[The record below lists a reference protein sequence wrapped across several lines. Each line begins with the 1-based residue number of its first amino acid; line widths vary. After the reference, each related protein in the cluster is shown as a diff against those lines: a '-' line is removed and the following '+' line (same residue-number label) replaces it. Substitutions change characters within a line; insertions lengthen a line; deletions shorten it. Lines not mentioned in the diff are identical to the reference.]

1 MEAKQPILVLVRSL
15 DELFDR
21 RQQHARDAAAG
32 RETRIARGAYVET
45 PLWTQLG
52 QRERY
57 LLRIRAVAA
66 TRRRSMVLSHWSAAA
81 IHGLPIVGAWPTAV
95 HTIVG
100 PVSGGRSRN
109 GVVKHALALD
119 DQDVAEVDG
128 LLVTS
133 VARTVLDM
141 AISADPLTAVAT
153 ADRAL
158 LVDRFHR
165 RPPLASREDLVDVWN
180 RAMPFRGHRRAE
192 HVIEFGETRAESAL
206 ESVSRVNMWVSGCPR
221 PVLQQS
227 FSDADGYI
235 GDTDFFWPD
244 LQLAGEADG
253 AVKYLNE
260 EMRGGRSAEQ
270 VVLDEKDR
278 EDRIRA
284 LRTGMTRWGWSIGVN
299 PAALR
304 VHLMRAGLPMGQRW

>member
-1 MEAKQPILVLVRSL
+1 MEAKTSTLVLVRSL

-32 RETRIARGAYVET
+32 RETRVARGAYIKT
-45 PLWTQLG
+45 PLWAQLG
-52 QRERY
+52 QRGQY
-57 LLRIRAVAA
+57 LLRIRAVVA

-81 IHGLPIVGAWPTAV
+81 IHGLPVIGRWPTAV
-95 HTIVG
+95 HVIVG

-109 GVVKHALALD
+109 GVVKHALTLRD
-119 DQDVAEVDG
+119 EDVVEVDG

-141 AISADPLTAVAT
+141 AISADPLTAVIA

-158 LVDRFHR
+158 LVDRFRR
-165 RPPLASREDLVDVWN
+165 RPPLASREDLVEAWN

-192 HVIEFGETRAESAL
+192 HVIEFGETRAESPL
-206 ESVSRVNMWVSGCPR
+206 ESVSRLNMWVIGCPR

-227 FSDADGYI
+227 FSDAEGYI

-244 LQLAGEADG
+244 LQLTGEADG
-253 AVKYLNE
+253 EIKYLDE
-260 EMRGGRSAEQ
+260 EMRGGRSADQ

-284 LRTGMTRWGWSIGVN
+284 LRKGMTRWRWEVGVN
-299 PAALR
+299 PSALR
-304 VHLMRAGLPMGQRW
+304 AHLVHAGLPMGRRW